1 MNPTHERL
9 LATLVEIS
17 RLFPEWR
24 IGQMICN
31 LTNRAKMPTT
41 QAKAAEA
48 IWDIEDEELL
58 ASAHEFLA
66 NRRRQLADPGEP
78 AA

>member
-9 LATLVEIS
+9 LAALVEIS
-17 RLFPEWR
+17 RLFPDMR

-31 LTNRAKMPTT
+31 LTNRVKTPTT

-58 ASAHEFLA
+58 ASADEFLA
-66 NRRRQLADPGEP
+66 NCRRQLAEPGEP